1 MVIPV
6 IEVNDDG
13 VVDALRRLAK
23 RSEDLSPIMRKIEQ
37 EVFAPEAEAAWA
49 ASGLH
54 SKSGELKSAITPFAG
69 KVSSGVGLRSYKG
82 RDLVWPKA
90 VTHTFGR
97 KKGSNKPGRSRVRRM
112 FLRKY
117 QTPWGDI
124 PARPFIPSESDIR
137 ARSGRI
143 MKLIEEYINA
153 DAP

>member
-6 IEVNDDG
+6 IEVKDNG
-13 VVDALRRLAK
+13 VMDALARLAK
-23 RSEDLSPIMRKIEQ
+23 KSSDLSPVMRKIEQ
-37 EVFAPEAEAAWA
+37 EIFEPEARAAWE

-54 SKSGELKSAITPFAG
+54 SKSGELKEAITPFAG

-97 KKGSNKPGRSRVRRM
+97 KKGSNKPRSSRVRRM

-137 ARSGRI
+137 EKSAKI
-143 MKLIEEYINA
+143 MKLIEDYIHA
-153 DAP
+153 DAS

>member
-1 MVIPV
+1 MIPV
-6 IEVNDDG
+6 IEVKDNG
-13 VVDALRRLAK
+13 VSEALKKLAQ
-23 RSEDLSPIMRKIEQ
+23 RCGDLSPVMRKIEQ
-37 EVFAPEAEAAWA
+37 EVFEPAARAAWA

-97 KKGSNKPGRSRVRRM
+97 KKGSAKPRSSRVRRL

-117 QTPWGDI
+117 QSPWGDI
-124 PARPFIPSESDIR
+124 PARPFIPSEADV
-137 ARSGRI
+137 RSQSNKI
-143 MKLIEEYINA
+143 INLIEEYINA